1 MMIADPSRSHRF
13 AVYFSPPP
21 GAAWWEAGSRWLGR
35 DAAALKPTP
44 LEQPRFDGLA
54 PELMQQLTR
63 DPARYGWHATLKAP
77 FQLGEGV
84 VLGDLRRALRDL
96 AASFSAF
103 AMPGLSVKQL
113 GDFLAL
119 CPQGDLTA
127 INAVASACVTQL
139 HRLAAP
145 LTSAE
150 LERRRK
156 NSLSA
161 LEDELLQRWGY
172 PYVLERYCFHMSLT
186 GKLQGVDDITT
197 KRLLHAAQSWFEVL
211 EPCRF
216 EGLSLF
222 CEPVKG
228 SDFVLVERWEFAQ

>member
-1 MMIADPSRSHRF
+1 MNTDPSRSHRF

-35 DAAALKPTP
+35 DAAALAPTP

-54 PELMQQLTR
+54 SELLQQLTQE
-63 DPARYGWHATLKAP
+63 PARYGWHATLKAP

-84 VLGDLRRALRDL
+84 VLDDLRGALQDL
-96 AASFSAF
+96 AASFTAF
-103 AMPGLSVKQL
+103 VMPALTVRQL

-127 INAVASACVTQL
+127 INSVASACVTQL

-145 LTSAE
+145 LTSVE

-156 NSLSA
+156 DSLSA
-161 LEDELLQRWGY
+161 QEDVLLLRWGY
-172 PYVLERYCFHMSLT
+172 PYVLERYCFHLSLT
-186 GKLQGVDDITT
+186 GKLKGVDDITA
-197 KRLLHAAQSWFEVL
+197 KRLLQAAQSWFGAL

-216 EGLSLF
+216 EGLTLF

-228 SDFVLVERWEFAQ
+228 GDFVVVERWEFAQ

>member
-1 MMIADPSRSHRF
+1 MNTDPSRSHRF
-13 AVYFSPPP
+13 AVYFSPPH
-21 GAAWWEAGSRWLGR
+21 GGVWWEAGSRWLGR
-35 DAAALKPTP
+35 DAAALTPTP
-44 LEQPRFDGLA
+44 LEQARFDGLA
-54 PELMQQLTR
+54 PELLRKLTQE
-63 DPARYGWHATLKAP
+63 PARYGWHATLKAP
-77 FQLGEGV
+77 FRLGEGV
-84 VLGDLRRALRDL
+84 VLDDLRGALRDL
-96 AASFSAF
+96 AASFTAF
-103 AMPGLSVKQL
+103 DMPTLAVKQL

-145 LTSAE
+145 LTIAE

-156 NSLSA
+156 DSLTA
-161 LEDELLQRWGY
+161 QEDELLQRWGY

-186 GKLQGVDDITT
+186 GKLQGVDDITA
-197 KRLLHAAQSWFEVL
+197 KRFLQAAQSWFGAL

-228 SDFVLVERWEFAQ
+228 GDFVVVERWEFAQ